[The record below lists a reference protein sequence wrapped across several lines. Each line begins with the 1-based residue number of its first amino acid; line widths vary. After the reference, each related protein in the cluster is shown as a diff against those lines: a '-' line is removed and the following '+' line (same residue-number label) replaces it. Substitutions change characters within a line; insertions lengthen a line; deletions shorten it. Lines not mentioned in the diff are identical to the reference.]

1 MTIKKIFLVVVGCIS
16 LGIGAVGA
24 VLPFL
29 PTFPFLMLTA
39 ICFTASSE
47 RLNNWFKSTK
57 LYKNNLES
65 YVEKRGM
72 TKATKIKI
80 MLIVTILMGLGFYMM
95 HAVPVGRVVLAIVWL
110 GHMLY
115 FGFRVTTIQ

>member
-39 ICFTASSE
+39 IFFTASSE

-80 MLIVTILMGLGFYMM
+80 MLIVTILMGFGFYMM

-115 FGFRVTTIQ
+115 FGFRVKTIQ

>member
-47 RLNNWFKSTK
+47 RLNN
-57 LYKNNLES
+57 LES

-80 MLIVTILMGLGFYMM
+80 MLIVTILMGFGFYMM

-115 FGFRVTTIQ
+115 FGFRVKTIQ

>member
-16 LGIGAVGA
+16 LGIGA

-80 MLIVTILMGLGFYMM
+80 MLIVTILMGFGFYMM
-95 HAVPVGRVVLAIVWL
+95 HAVPIGRVVLAIVWL

-115 FGFRVTTIQ
+115 FGFRVKTIQ